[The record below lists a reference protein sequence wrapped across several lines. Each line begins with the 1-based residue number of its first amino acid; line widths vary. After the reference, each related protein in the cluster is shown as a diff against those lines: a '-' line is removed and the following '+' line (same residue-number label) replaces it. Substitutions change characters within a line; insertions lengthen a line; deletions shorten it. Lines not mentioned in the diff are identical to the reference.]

1 MVRGIRIPGV
11 GALLHGTCT
20 GALFA
25 MVAVPAGIPLMI
37 PALVPVLAW
46 HHGPDAVKALVLL
59 VSWAVLLGVL
69 GLADTTR
76 RVLIGA
82 GRRLLG
88 VPLPPPA
95 GRPRGANRWRTPLWV
110 LLHTALGWATA
121 LPAGMLLLAGLVP
134 VGVWLDLLGK
144 PVSSERLVWFGLVVR
159 VHQGW
164 PGAWVWAV
172 AAGCVSLALVVCA
185 VSAAVLRLLAPRLLG
200 PSAAE
205 RLAAAEQRELLLAG
219 RNRLAQ
225 ELHDSIGHT
234 LTAATIQAAV
244 AGELMSAD
252 PAAARA
258 AMLGI
263 EQSARTALDDLDYVL
278 GVLRAE
284 AAGTAPARGLADLP
298 ALLDRLRH
306 TGVVVESELSGEWA
320 QLPSTLSRE
329 AYRILQEGLTN
340 ALRHGGGGP
349 IAVRVAAGRAELEL
363 TVVNSP
369 SGTRGPSGRRE
380 RRGLIGLRERVRLLQ
395 GEVTAGPHGSQWR
408 LAVRLPVRWSA

>member
-1 MVRGIRIPGV
+1 M
-11 GALLHGTCT
+11 GALLRGSTYT

-25 MVAVPAGIPLMI
+25 MAVVPVSIPLMV
-37 PALVPVLAW
+37 PALVPALAW
-46 HHGPDAVKALVLL
+46 HHGPAAVKVLL
-59 VSWAVLLGVL
+59 CLLLWAGLLGAL
-69 GLADTTR
+69 GLVGATR

-88 VPLPPPA
+88 LPLSLPV
-95 GRPRGANRWRTPLWV
+95 GRPRGADRWRTPLWV
-110 LLHTALGWATA
+110 LLHAALGWASA
-121 LPAGMLLLAGLVP
+121 LLAGMLLLAGLVP
-134 VGVWLDLLGK
+134 VGTWLGLLGK
-144 PVSSERLVWFGLVVR
+144 PVSAEQLDWFGEVVR
-159 VHQGW
+159 VRQGW
-164 PGAWVWAV
+164 PGVWVWPV
-172 AAGCVSLALVVCA
+172 GAGCLLLAVVVCA
-185 VSAAVLRLLAPRLLG
+185 EAAVVLRLLAPRLLG

-244 AGELMSAD
+244 AGELLSAD

-258 AMLGI
+258 ALLGI
-263 EQSARTALDDLDYVL
+263 EQSARAALDDLDYVL

-284 AAGTAPARGLADLP
+284 AAGTAPVRTLADLP
-298 ALLDRLRH
+298 ELLDRLRH
-306 TGVVVESELSGEWA
+306 TGTVVEAELSGEWT
-320 QLPSTLSRE
+320 QLPGTLSRE

-349 IAVRVAAGRAELEL
+349 IAVRVAAVPGELEL
-363 TVVNSP
+363 VLVNSLGSVGRHP
-369 SGTRGPSGRRE
+369 TGSADRSGGRC
-380 RRGLIGLRERVRLLQ
+380 GLLGLRERVRLLQ
-395 GEVTAGPHGSQWR
+395 GESTAGPDGAQWR